1 MPKCSLV
8 TVGVLLA
15 MAVMMI
21 VPASAQSSN
30 PTGDPGLDAYI
41 EAIRADLRSDKIN
54 VITETMQF
62 MERDASAFWPIYR
75 RYEAEQRQLNE
86 ERIQVIKNYAN
97 NWDTLTNSEAKKLAE
112 RSLELEG
119 RGVDLR
125 KRYFAEFSNVL
136 PGIMVAKFFQLEYRL
151 DLLIDLRIA
160 SELPAL
166 LVVPSATTSEASQT
180 KPK

>member
-54 VITETMQF
+54 VITETVQF
-62 MERDASAFWPIYR
+62 TERDASAFSRYTGDTRRSKGNSTRSGYR
-75 RYEAEQRQLNE
+75 
-86 ERIQVIKNYAN
+86 
-97 NWDTLTNSEAKKLAE
+97 
-112 RSLELEG
+112 
-119 RGVDLR
+119 
-125 KRYFAEFSNVL
+125 
-136 PGIMVAKFFQLEYRL
+136 
-151 DLLIDLRIA
+151 
-160 SELPAL
+160 
-166 LVVPSATTSEASQT
+166 
-180 KPK
+180 